1 MNPDITD
8 CMDGSVAEQG
18 VQWFLINRDGA
29 LSDVQRRAFL
39 AWLRRSPEHV
49 RAYLR
54 ALDLHRQVG
63 EAMPAASPDLLEGML
78 MEAGARRPTAKV
90 VPLFARNAASNA
102 VPARRGRR
110 RWAALAAAACLVLV
124 LGASLSRL
132 WPQEQVLAA
141 GHGELRELVLADR
154 TQVRL
159 NADSAIRVRMGWLDR
174 RVELLRGEASFD
186 VAPDRRAF
194 EVQVG
199 ELRVRDIGTVFDV
212 SRRLQNT
219 RIGVVSGEVE
229 VWRGDSNQQRLARL
243 VAGRVV
249 LVDNDT
255 GAVQTLDMPA
265 SMLLDWQHRKVSF
278 LDERLDE
285 VAAAFN
291 RHNRVQVVI
300 EDDAAAAMR
309 LSGSLD
315 ADRIVALQAFLAR
328 DPRFKVQRRG
338 DTVHVHSR

>member
-1 MNPDITD
+1 MNWNATD
-8 CMDGSVAEQG
+8 CMEGSVAEQAM
-18 VQWFLINRDGA
+18 QWFLINRDGA
-29 LSDVQRRAFL
+29 LSEAQRHAFL
-39 AWLRRSPEHV
+39 SWLRRSPDHV
-49 RAYLR
+49 RAYLQ

-63 EAMPAASPDLLEGML
+63 EAMPVSSPESMEDDMATASVG
-78 MEAGARRPTAKV
+78 RPMAKV
-90 VPLFARNAASNA
+90 VPLFAKAPLQNARA
-102 VPARRGRR
+102 ARS
-110 RWAALAAAACLVLV
+110 RWHGWTALAAAACMVLV
-124 LGASLSRL
+124 LGASLLRL

-141 GHGELRELVLADR
+141 GHGQLRELVLADQ

-159 NADSAIRVRMGWLDR
+159 NANSAIRVRIGWLGR
-174 RVELLRGEASFD
+174 HVELLRGEASFD

-194 EVQVG
+194 EVRVG
-199 ELRVRDIGTVFDV
+199 ELLVRDIGTVFDV
-212 SRRLQNT
+212 SRRLQST

-229 VWRGDSNQQRLARL
+229 VWGGSAGQQRLARL
-243 VAGRVV
+243 DAGRVV
-249 LVDNDT
+249 LVDNLT
-255 GAVQTLDMPA
+255 GAVQPLDMPA
-265 SMLLDWQHRKVSF
+265 SMLLDWQQRKVSF